1 MPTDSVL
8 PNPRPLLF
16 RRCKVGMFQSSANR
30 AKLHLL
36 RTRRVL
42 GPRTPARN
50 VARYRAARGKPVHA
64 RRERNAGLVM
74 TQRHGDLR
82 VVLPTLSLMRGL

>member
-16 RRCKVGMFQSSANR
+16 HRCTFRSPASR
-30 AKLHLL
+30 AKHHL
-36 RTRRVL
+36 RTRHIL
-42 GPRTPARN
+42 ELQTATQN
-50 VARYRAARGKPVHA
+50 VAKYRAARGKLVHA

-74 TQRHGDLR
+74 TQRHGNLR
-82 VVLPTLSLMRGL
+82 VDSPTSLMWSL